1 MIEAF
6 WHGQIDPTR
15 NGESQMPDRLES
27 LFVYGTLLP
36 GHGNHARISDH
47 VRHARPGTIQGI
59 LVDLGAFPALVHG
72 EGIVKGMLL
81 DVDDEAIRITD
92 YIEGCR
98 PDQDDSLYAREKVA
112 VDLGDGTT
120 MMAWTYF
127 FARPDRIKDQPKLAV
142 SEVDGVPAFEWPS
155 E

>member
-1 MIEAF
+1 
-6 WHGQIDPTR
+6 
-15 NGESQMPDRLES
+15 MPDRLES

-81 DVDDEAIRITD
+81 DVEDEAIRITD
-92 YIEGCR
+92 FIEGCR
-98 PDQDDSLYAREKVA
+98 PDSDDSLYVREQVQVA
-112 VDLGDGTT
+112 LDDGNT
-120 MMAWTYF
+120 MTAWTYF
-127 FARPDRIKDQPKLAV
+127 FARPGRITDRPRLAIGN
-142 SEVDGVPAFEWPS
+142 VDGLPVFAWPS